1 MDMRRR
7 PSSHSQQLWLSI
19 LTVNVALL
27 LLLGWAFLYL
37 EPATPSYVI
46 GQVSAV
52 VLGVTVVGV
61 LIALFS
67 DWTPY

>member
-1 MDMRRR
+1 MDRR

-19 LTVNVALL
+19 LAVDIALL

-37 EPATPSYVI
+37 DPSTPSYVI

-52 VLGVTVVGV
+52 MLGVTLVGV
-61 LIALFS
+61 LLALYS
-67 DWTPY
+67 DWAPF